1 LLINSG
7 MSKMIIEI
15 ELPAELVEFFN
26 SASKLF
32 DWEFNST
39 DDMLKHILLE
49 GLEHRLEHMA
59 DSQNVDQHIKLHN
72 LITEERLKCHT
83 EEFIA
88 RSRIEEPKQ
97 ITE

>member
-1 LLINSG
+1 MNIQ
-7 MSKMIIEI
+7 ID
-15 ELPAELVEFFN
+15 LPTELVEFFE

-32 DWEFNST
+32 DWGFDSSEN
-39 DDMLKHILLE
+39 MLKHILLE

-59 DSQNVDQHIKLHN
+59 DSQNLEQHVELHN
-72 LITEERLKCHT
+72 LITEERLKSHP

-88 RSRIEEPKQ
+88 RMQSEESKQ

>member
-1 LLINSG
+1 MDIQ
-7 MSKMIIEI
+7 ID
-15 ELPAELVEFFN
+15 LPTELVEFFD

-32 DWEFNST
+32 DWEFNTT

-59 DSQNVDQHIKLHN
+59 DSQNVDQHVKLHN
-72 LITEERLKCHT
+72 LIIEERLKCHT
-83 EEFIA
+83 EEFLTRA
-88 RSRIEEPKQ
+88 RTEEQKQ

>member
-1 LLINSG
+1 MNIQ
-7 MSKMIIEI
+7 ID
-15 ELPAELVEFFN
+15 LPTELVEFFD

-32 DWEFNST
+32 DWEFIST

-59 DSQNVDQHIKLHN
+59 DSQNVDQHVKLHN
-72 LITEERLKCHT
+72 LIIEERLKCHT

-88 RSRIEEPKQ
+88 RAQAEEPKQ
-97 ITE
+97 IAE